1 MCMASPVTPPHPSFQ
16 GEEEIKEIP
25 DLDIKKLI
33 TEGIGSKNG
42 QLARDNQDQK
52 DRRDIDGQ
60 TDCEVIGQTDL
71 KIQIDL
77 SSTETV
83 GAVNPTLDLDGDVDM
98 QGGEEGRVVHTPHP
112 MQEDLEEQI
121 QPVPPQTWGGE
132 NPPIGVAQPHS
143 LEKEIIMQEGAR
155 G

>member
-1 MCMASPVTPPHPSFQ
+1 MASPVTPPLVQ
-16 GEEEIKEIP
+16 GEEEITEIP

-60 TDCEVIGQTDL
+60 TDCEVIGQTNL

-98 QGGEEGRVVHTPHP
+98 QGGEE
-112 MQEDLEEQI
+112 
-121 QPVPPQTWGGE
+121 
-132 NPPIGVAQPHS
+132 
-143 LEKEIIMQEGAR
+143 R